1 MKKGVVWILIII
13 GVVVLSLYLYT
24 TARAQQAASL
34 PIPETAQGEVSAFM
48 PETQNKGSKP
58 AAKGTAALKATGAVT
73 VLDEKSALDRKS
85 FLG

>member
-13 GVVVLSLYLYT
+13 GVAVLSLYLYT
-24 TARAQQAASL
+24 TARAWQAASL
-34 PIPETAQGEVSAFM
+34 PIPETAQGEVSVFM
-48 PETQNKGSKP
+48 PETQSKSKP